1 MVIER
6 LNESPALSL
15 LPSHRESCFPFMKR
29 KQESSLRNSFSLSRE
44 DLVHRDEREFF
55 TTGKT
60 VVQFTAILSFSFF
73 YFEARTHS
81 FRPVSREG
89 REGNKIFREDRTR
102 MIRFGKTG
110 GKKSF
115 PSSRRNRMFFFSSP
129 LFRGATTVHTI
140 FVNRRAAH

>member
-81 FRPVSREG
+81 FRPG

-110 GKKSF
+110 GKKFFIFTRKQNVFFLVSPF
-115 PSSRRNRMFFFSSP
+115 SRSDNCTHN
-129 LFRGATTVHTI
+129 LC
-140 FVNRRAAH
+140 

>member
-81 FRPVSREG
+81 FRPG

>member
-6 LNESPALSL
+6 LNRFPCPLSSSSPSRFMFSIYETQTGVIVTKFFLS
-15 LPSHRESCFPFMKR
+15 RE
-29 KQESSLRNSFSLSRE
+29 RE

-81 FRPVSREG
+81 FRPG

-110 GKKSF
+110 GEEKFFIFTKKQNVFFLVSPF
-115 PSSRRNRMFFFSSP
+115 SRSDNCTHN
-129 LFRGATTVHTI
+129 LC
-140 FVNRRAAH
+140 

>member
-6 LNESPALSL
+6 LNRFPCPLSSSSPSRFMFSIYETQTGVIVTKFFLS
-15 LPSHRESCFPFMKR
+15 RE
-29 KQESSLRNSFSLSRE
+29 RE

-81 FRPVSREG
+81 FRPG

-110 GKKSF
+110 GKKFFIFTRKQNVFFLVSPF
-115 PSSRRNRMFFFSSP
+115 SRSDNCTHN
-129 LFRGATTVHTI
+129 LC
-140 FVNRRAAH
+140 

>member
-6 LNESPALSL
+6 LNRFPCPLSSSSPSRFMFSIYETQTGVIVTKFFLS
-15 LPSHRESCFPFMKR
+15 RE
-29 KQESSLRNSFSLSRE
+29 RE

-81 FRPVSREG
+81 FRPG

>member
-1 MVIER
+1 MNGSSV
-6 LNESPALSL
+6 LSL
-15 LPSHRESCFPFMKR
+15 PPPRRDSCFPFMKR
-29 KQESSLRNSFSLSRE
+29 KQESSLRNSFSLERE

-110 GKKSF
+110 GKKFFIFTRKQNVFFLVSPF
-115 PSSRRNRMFFFSSP
+115 SRSDNCTHN
-129 LFRGATTVHTI
+129 LC
-140 FVNRRAAH
+140 

>member
-6 LNESPALSL
+6 LNGSSVLSL
-15 LPSHRESCFPFMKR
+15 PPPRRDSCFPFMKR
-29 KQESSLRNSFSLSRE
+29 KQESSLRNSFSLERE

-102 MIRFGKTG
+102 MIWKDRGEEKFSIFT
-110 GKKSF
+110 KKQNVFFLVSPF
-115 PSSRRNRMFFFSSP
+115 SRSDNCTHN
-129 LFRGATTVHTI
+129 LC
-140 FVNRRAAH
+140 

>member
-6 LNESPALSL
+6 LNGSSVLSL
-15 LPSHRESCFPFMKR
+15 PPPRRDSCFPFMKR
-29 KQESSLRNSFSLSRE
+29 KQESSLRNSFSLERE

-81 FRPVSREG
+81 FRPG

-110 GKKSF
+110 GEEKFFIFTKKQNVFFLVSPF
-115 PSSRRNRMFFFSSP
+115 SRSDNCTHN
-129 LFRGATTVHTI
+129 LC
-140 FVNRRAAH
+140 

>member
-1 MVIER
+1 MFSIYETQTGVIVTKFF
-6 LNESPALSL
+6 LS
-15 LPSHRESCFPFMKR
+15 RE
-29 KQESSLRNSFSLSRE
+29 RE

-110 GKKSF
+110 GEEKFFIFTKKQNVFFLVSPF
-115 PSSRRNRMFFFSSP
+115 SRSDNCTHN
-129 LFRGATTVHTI
+129 LC
-140 FVNRRAAH
+140 